1 MKLKIAAKL
10 ILGFLIVAILAG
22 VVGAVGIVHIRQ
34 ISRLD
39 SDMYTYYTSVM
50 TDMVNFTGYF
60 EAMRTLLRTAYME
73 PDIEAR
79 KTVID
84 SFKTMEDAIRDY
96 LTHYDSL
103 LREENE
109 FSKFNTAISAL
120 DEYYIVRDEV
130 VALILSDQMD
140 AAKEL
145 MAGKETEAA
154 FSVSVALNDMVNL
167 KTEMA
172 KHASETNTASAK
184 RAFLSMSVII
194 AVCVLGALALGLFIA
209 RSISKPITKIVTA
222 ADRLAVGNMDVDT
235 DVKSTDE
242 IGQLAESFKKL
253 VISTREQ
260 AMAIERLADADLT
273 VEVAPRSEQ
282 DLMGKKL
289 LQLVNRMNEI
299 MTSIV
304 SVSEQVAAGARQI
317 SDSSMALSQ
326 GATEQA
332 SSIEELTAS
341 MEEIA
346 TQTKLNAEN
355 AAQANELTNATKSNA
370 VQGNAQMK
378 EMLKAMEEINESS
391 TNISKIIK
399 VIDDIAFQ
407 TNMLALNAAV
417 EAARAGQHGKGFAV
431 VAEEVK
437 NLAARSANA
446 AKETTDMIEGSIKK
460 VHDGTVIAKDT
471 AEALNSIV
479 NEIEKAADYVNSIS
493 IASNEQS
500 AGITQINQGIMQISQ
515 VVQTNSATS
524 EESAAASEELSSQAA
539 ILWGLVERFKLQK
552 NMGNFHD
559 ANPEEMKI
567 LEGMAYRDKSDFRK
581 TEEMKKVPEIPK
593 ARIVLNSSDF
603 GKY

>member
-407 TNMLALNAAV
+407 TNMLVLNAAV